1 MNYNYGYEYYNE
13 LDPATFT
20 AVVIISLIAAIWY
33 IVCLAKI
40 YMKAGKPW
48 WAALVPVYNLITLI
62 EIVDLPTWNV
72 ALFFIPFAN
81 IYITFKVY
89 IELAKKFGKSTGYGV
104 GLAFLFPI
112 LGAVLA
118 FDNSKYEVS
127 NNYQNNMGQNN
138 MSQNHQ
144 AIQQENYCPNCGAKS
159 SASNTFCP
167 YCGSRK

>member
-1 MNYNYGYEYYNE
+1 MDYNYGYEYYGD
-13 LDPATFT
+13 LDPATL
-20 AVVIISLIAAIWY
+20 ASVVIVSLIAAIWV
-33 IVCLAKI
+33 IACLAKI
-40 YMKAGKPW
+40 YVKAGKPW
-48 WAALVPVYNLITLI
+48 WAALVPVYNIITLI

-89 IELAKKFGKSTGYGV
+89 IELAKKFGKGAGYGV
-104 GLAFLFPI
+104 GLVFLFPI

-138 MSQNHQ
+138 TQQNSQFT
-144 AIQQENYCPNCGAKS
+144 QQENYCPNCGAKS
-159 SASNTFCP
+159 ATSNTFCP
-167 YCGSRK
+167 YCGSKK